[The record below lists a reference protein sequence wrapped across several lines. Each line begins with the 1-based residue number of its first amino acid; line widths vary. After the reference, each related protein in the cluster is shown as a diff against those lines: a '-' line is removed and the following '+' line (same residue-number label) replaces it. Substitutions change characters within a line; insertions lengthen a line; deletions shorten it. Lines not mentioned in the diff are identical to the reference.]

1 MYVLNS
7 VNILEKKLE
16 WFCRCTAH
24 ALFHYIS
31 WLSFPY
37 FFIFQEEEVTA
48 EFLAGKVPEIVYKKA
63 IEAVPGNVC
72 CANKCKPQCL
82 YTVH

>member
-1 MYVLNS
+1 M
-7 VNILEKKLE
+7 
-16 WFCRCTAH
+16 
-24 ALFHYIS
+24 
-31 WLSFPY
+31 
-37 FFIFQEEEVTA
+37 TA

>member
-1 MYVLNS
+1 MFLTVSIFLKRNLSGFVDVLYVLCFIIFLGS
-7 VNILEKKLE
+7 D
-16 WFCRCTAH
+16 
-24 ALFHYIS
+24 
-31 WLSFPY
+31 FPI

-82 YTVH
+82 YTIH

>member
-1 MYVLNS
+1 M
-7 VNILEKKLE
+7 
-16 WFCRCTAH
+16 
-24 ALFHYIS
+24 
-31 WLSFPY
+31 
-37 FFIFQEEEVTA
+37 TA

-72 CANKCKPQCL
+72 CTSKCKPQCL